1 MQGYKPY
8 QEKLVSVINLRK
20 MIPENHLLIQIDK
33 QIDFSFI
40 YALTKNLYC
49 NDNGRPSIGL
59 VLFFRMKIV
68 SYLFGIQ
75 SDRQLCKEVHLNIAY
90 RWFCRLNL
98 EDKLPDHSSLT
109 KIRDRFGIEMFQKIF
124 EMLILQWKK
133 AGIIVGKRMISDASL
148 IEADVSMDS

>member
-8 QEKLVSVINLRK
+8 QEKLLSVINLRK

-49 NDNGRPSIGL
+49 NDNGRPLIDP
-59 VLFFRMKIV
+59 VLFFRMQIV

-75 SDRQLCKEVHLNIAY
+75 SNRQLCKEVHLRVKEWIADKGY
-90 RWFCRLNL
+90 GRGPTYEYFRS
-98 EDKLPDHSSLT
+98 EDIKPIFLYIV
-109 KIRDRFGIEMFQKIF
+109 KI
-124 EMLILQWKK
+124 
-133 AGIIVGKRMISDASL
+133 
-148 IEADVSMDS
+148 